1 MCPGGTVVPSASE
14 SGGTVTNGMSEFAR
28 DGENANAAVVV
39 AVTPDDFGHGALDG
53 VAFARSIEQKAYTL
67 TGSYKGAGTTVGGF
81 LDGKPEIAGTV
92 SPTYALGCKATELR
106 DVFPKFVTDMLEGGL
121 QNFSRKMKCF
131 GDKGAMLTAP
141 ETRTSSPVRITR
153 NADMVSLSVENLYP
167 CGEGAGY
174 AGGIMSAAVDGLKAA
189 MQIMSRQ
196 APCDK

>member
-1 MCPGGTVVPSASE
+1 MPSASE

-39 AVTPDDFGHGALDG
+39 AVTPDDFGHCPLDG

-121 QNFSRKMKCF
+121 QNFSRK
-131 GDKGAMLTAP
+131 
-141 ETRTSSPVRITR
+141 
-153 NADMVSLSVENLYP
+153 
-167 CGEGAGY
+167 
-174 AGGIMSAAVDGLKAA
+174 
-189 MQIMSRQ
+189 
-196 APCDK
+196 